1 MERKLSNVPSG
12 AVDSMT
18 TKNRQ
23 RTIYLIT
30 AAAMVAMVGG
40 YALAATTV
48 TTLNPQQSTNVT
60 QTPTPGG
67 FSGIASV
74 TSEQLV
80 VLTSGMTAATAGGL
94 ETPGATGLDGTPH
107 ALATCSASPCALAN
121 FVTAS
126 PATETTGDFGEQIVL
141 TVTQPS
147 GAVANSVGFDMSFQ
161 ISITVGAVTSTVAAI
176 GYLATGSTTV
186 ATTSAITAFV
196 FVDLGTTSAPVINS
210 VNVVFNQCL
219 SATACP

>member
-1 MERKLSNVPSG
+1 
-12 AVDSMT
+12 MT

-40 YALAATTV
+40 YALAATSV
-48 TTLNPQQSTNVT
+48 TTLSPQQSTNVT
-60 QTPTPGG
+60 QTPAPTG
-67 FSGIASV
+67 FSAATV

-80 VLTSGMTAATAGGL
+80 VLTAGMTGSGTSGTQTA
-94 ETPGATGLDGTPH
+94 GATGLDGTPH
-107 ALATCSASPCALAN
+107 ALATCSAAPCPLGN
-121 FVTAS
+121 FITAS

-141 TVTQPS
+141 SVTQPA
-147 GAVANSVGFDMSFQ
+147 GAAANSIGFDLAFQ
-161 ISITVGAVTSTVAAI
+161 VSITVGVSTSTVSAI
-176 GYLATGSTTV
+176 GYLATGSTAV
-186 ATTSAITAFV
+186 VTTSTITVFL

-210 VNVVFNQCL
+210 VNVVFNQCS